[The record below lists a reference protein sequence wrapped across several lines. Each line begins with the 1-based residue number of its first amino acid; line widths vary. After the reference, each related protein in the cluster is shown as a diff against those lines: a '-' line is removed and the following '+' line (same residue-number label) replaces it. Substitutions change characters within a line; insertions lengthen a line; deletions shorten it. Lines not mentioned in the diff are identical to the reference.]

1 LAELQRRTEQRV
13 EAIEGDKNSALL
25 EAEKQK
31 KTVLQYFEYV
41 KLRNEEVVQSLVST
55 QVEER

>member
-1 LAELQRRTEQRV
+1 LQRRTEQRV